1 VSFRYVAP
9 DEAIAADGLRM
20 VVVGGVPSPWG
31 ESAKGIFHVKGLD
44 WLAVRLEYKNEA
56 LTRWAGQLSGPIAIY
71 QLEQPRDG
79 WASILMLA
87 ERLAPTPP
95 LLPADA
101 AERAWVL
108 GLSHEI
114 LGENGLAWTRRLQL
128 VHAGLSERGG
138 FPGRVAAYLGK
149 KYGYSPAQAD
159 QYSERVAALLSMLA
173 KRLRSQAASGGY
185 LSGDG
190 LTAADIYCAAVM
202 ALFKPLPA
210 AVCEMQLPTR
220 AAFETLDVPTAAAL
234 DPILLEHRDRMY
246 QRHLVL
252 PLSL

>member
-9 DEAIAADGLRM
+9 DEAITADGLRM

-56 LTRWAGQLSGPIAIY
+56 FTRWAGQLSAPVAIY
-71 QLEQPRDG
+71 QQEQPRDG

-95 LLPADA
+95 LLPADPE
-101 AERAWVL
+101 ERAWVL

-128 VHAGLSERGG
+128 VHAGLAERGG

-149 KYGYSPAQAD
+149 KYGYSPAHNE
-159 QYSERVAALLSMLA
+159 QYSQRVAALLSMLA

-185 LSGDG
+185 LSGST
-190 LTAADIYCAAVM
+190 LTAADIYSATVM
-202 ALFKPLPA
+202 ALFSPLPA
-210 AVCEMQLPTR
+210 AVCEMQPPTR
-220 AAFETLDVPTAAAL
+220 AAFETLDEPTAAAL

-246 QRHLVL
+246 QRHLAL